1 MRLEVYSLDFP
12 ATAANGTPLRC
23 ADLQNKYVQ
32 IASLSGTAS
41 VEGTIDG
48 VTWVQV
54 YAAADGIAAI
64 PQSLVSIRVKRTAPG
79 AGTATLAGF
88 GRAAE

>member
-12 ATAANGTPLRC
+12 TANGTGEALRC
-23 ADLQNKYVQ
+23 ADLQNKSIQV
-32 IASLSGTAS
+32 AGLSGTAS

-48 VTWVQV
+48 STWVQV

-64 PQSLVSIRVKRTAPG
+64 TPSIVAIRVKRTAPG
-79 AGTATLAGF
+79 VGTATLSGF
-88 GRAAE
+88 GRSAE